1 MQLNTYF
8 PDGLSGAPYFSHIY
22 QNVNWLNRCVKAGQ
36 ILLDR
41 TSVNSLLVSMWY
53 WYFVT
58 DNVSFHVKCLGLYI
72 LYWYCCNWQLSSNL
86 WLLSTCMPML
96 RTVWISVFLFG
107 QEYEMRTAPPPPVI
121 QCEVGVSH
129 LHVTESTPPV
139 IYFKAPSVIYTAAAA
154 FVDV

>member
-1 MQLNTYF
+1 MFEQRTVGLNMQLNTYF

-107 QEYEMRTAPPPPVI
+107 QEYEI
-121 QCEVGVSH
+121 ENG
-129 LHVTESTPPV
+129 
-139 IYFKAPSVIYTAAAA
+139 AAAA
-154 FVDV
+154 SHSVWSRSQSFACDWVDAASHIF